1 MDKRRMRRGK
11 IRKEEKKKRN
21 VEVVVERNKRNF
33 VLVLI
38 SRTIEIEEGNN
49 RSVEN

>member
-1 MDKRRMRRGK
+1 M
-11 IRKEEKKKRN
+11 
-21 VEVVVERNKRNF
+21 ERNKRNF

-49 RSVEN
+49 RSVDN